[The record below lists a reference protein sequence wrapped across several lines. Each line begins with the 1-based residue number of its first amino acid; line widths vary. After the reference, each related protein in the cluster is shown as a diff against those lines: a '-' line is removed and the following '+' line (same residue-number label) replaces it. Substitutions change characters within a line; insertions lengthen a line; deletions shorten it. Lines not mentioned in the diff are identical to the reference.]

1 MNDKK
6 TKFDFINSV
15 KPNCG
20 VFQYGLRLSNIL
32 KKGGLDFNY
41 LECDSFEDFSTK
53 KHSGIIIF
61 NYISA
66 GRPNAP
72 IGWLTQ
78 NIIDQLRDDSIT
90 VGAIGHLENVK
101 YDFDFVIRQDPARAE
116 DQKNFSLPRP
126 LFYDEANSPFKSSSV
141 RNIQD
146 IRNNTLVGS
155 FGLGNKSKNLPDL
168 IRLTNEQIFKGIIR
182 LNLNSSYYSDP
193 QGKILSEIIK
203 ECYSV
208 KLKETVELEITNEFL
223 DDNEIISFLNKND
236 INIFNYEN
244 QADDGGISSSLDYAI
259 SAMKPF
265 AVSSSPMFKHVSNAH
280 NLNNGIFNII
290 ENNIKHNDYPKIWS
304 HKNLIKKF
312 LSILESVS

>member
-1 MNDKK
+1 MNDEKI
-6 TKFDFINSV
+6 KFDFINSV
-15 KPNCG
+15 NPNCG

-32 KKGGLDFNY
+32 KKGGVDLNY
-41 LECDSFEDFSTK
+41 HECGSFEDFLTK
-53 KHSGIIIF
+53 KDSSIIIF

-66 GRPNAP
+66 GRSNAP

-78 NIIDQLRDDSIT
+78 NIIDQLREDSIA
-90 VGAIGHLENVK
+90 VGTIGHLDDVK
-101 YDFDFVIRQDPARAE
+101 YDFDFVISQDPTRAE
-116 DQKNFSLPRP
+116 DQKIFSLPRP
-126 LFYDEANSPFKSSSV
+126 LFYDNSNSPFKLSSAK
-141 RNIQD
+141 NIQD
-146 IRNNTLVGS
+146 IRDNTLVGS
-155 FGLGNKSKNLPDL
+155 FGLADKSKNFPDL
-168 IRLTNEQIFKGIIR
+168 IRLINEQIFKGIIR

-208 KLKETVELEITNEFL
+208 NLKKTVELEITNVFL

-236 INIFNYEN
+236 INIFNFES
-244 QADDGGISSSLDYAI
+244 QADDGGVSSSLDYAI

-265 AVSSSPMFKHVSNAH
+265 AVSSSPMFKHVSNTH
-280 NLNNGIFNII
+280 SLDNGILSII
-290 ENNIKHNDYPKIWS
+290 ENNKLHNNYPTIWS